1 MFGGNR
7 SIGINFLVIFLRCW
21 KPGFGAAYFISGLF
35 RIVYASRSEYLL
47 AITRPSAVLR
57 LPFFKTRVEDGFFC
71 KNLKAARQCRRLF
84 CLKQFQNVC
93 LLSFFFFDDWRWH
106 NVWNFLLEVT
116 RHLQHTFFKAVAGFV
131 LKVLL
136 NILSKLSMIRTERPL
151 EIYSLALLP
160 PEPIEFPPLALPESS
175 F

>member
-1 MFGGNR
+1 MMFEIFYSKWQDIY
-7 SIGINFLVIFLRCW
+7 SI
-21 KPGFGAAYFISGLF
+21 LF
-35 RIVYASRSEYLL
+35 Y
-47 AITRPSAVLR
+47 
-57 LPFFKTRVEDGFFC
+57 
-71 KNLKAARQCRRLF
+71 
-84 CLKQFQNVC
+84 
-93 LLSFFFFDDWRWH
+93 
-106 NVWNFLLEVT
+106 
-116 RHLQHTFFKAVAGFV
+116 KAVAGFV